1 MRVVLCEKP
10 SQASDVAKVL
20 GATKRGQGCFTGPDL
35 TVTFCIGHLME
46 NAAPEDYGDQYKKW
60 SLEDLPIIPS
70 TWKMKVKPKTSSQLK
85 TVKEL
90 LSKASELVI
99 ATDPDREGELIA
111 WEVIEHCKYKGPTL
125 RMHLSALNQAAI
137 KKAWDNL
144 RPASETINQYY
155 SALARG
161 RGDWLVG
168 MNMSRLFTLLGSQA
182 GYQGVLS
189 IGRVQT
195 PTLRI
200 VVDRDRAIQSFIP
213 KPYWDLAISLS
224 HNAARFTAKWLP
236 GPPVDDQGRCTNEH
250 AAKQAETVATQAGMA
265 TVTSVD
271 TERVSEVAP
280 LPFSL
285 GDLQQACSAKLG
297 LGAQQTLDIA
307 QALYETHKA
316 TTYPRAD
323 NGYLDES
330 MHSEVP
336 LIFAAMAKTD
346 PAIAKLLDGLDPALK
361 SRAWNS
367 DKVTAHHGI
376 IPTIEPSD
384 LGRMSEN
391 EAAVYRLIRAHFIAQ
406 FLPAFQFDKTTVC
419 LNVEGLEFKAVG
431 RLIIEPGWKS
441 VMGASEESDNQDE
454 DGPEDRS
461 GKAMQ
466 TLPQLS
472 SGHRPQIIEANMR
485 KQMTTP
491 PKHLTEGDLIKA
503 MKGAAKLVSDP
514 RLKQKLR
521 DTVGIGTEATRAG
534 IIETLLD
541 RGFIYKKGRTLRA
554 SEAAFTLIDCAPE
567 AITNPGM
574 TAVWEQA
581 LTMVE
586 EGAMGL
592 DDFVSRQSTWITAMV
607 KKYSTTTM
615 AFKLEPTPSCPTCQG
630 QMRKRPG
637 KSGPFWSCLKY
648 PDCNGTVNIESKGK
662 KSVSPRKPKR
672 NAAAAS

>member
-224 HNAARFTAKWLP
+224 HNGARFAAKWLP

-336 LIFAAMAKTD
+336 LIFTAMAKTD

-454 DGPEDRS
+454 DGPDDRS

-472 SGHRPQIIEANMR
+472 SGNRPQIIDANMR
-485 KQMTTP
+485 KLMTTP

-615 AFKLEPTPSCPTCQG
+615 AFKLEPSPPCPTCQG
-630 QMRKRPG
+630 QMRRRPG
-637 KSGPFWSCLKY
+637 KSGAFWSCLRY

-662 KSVSPRKPKR
+662 KSASPRKPKR
-672 NAAAAS
+672 NAAAAT

>member
-10 SQASDVAKVL
+10 SQAADVAKVI
-20 GATKRGQGCFTGPDL
+20 GATNRGQGCFTGTGL
-35 TVTFCIGHLME
+35 AVTYCIGHLME
-46 NAAPEDYGDQYKKW
+46 NAAPEDYGDRYKKW

-70 TWKMKVKPKTSSQLK
+70 EWKMKAKPKTQSQLK
-85 TVKEL
+85 TVKAL
-90 LSKASELVI
+90 LDKAKELVI

-111 WEVIEHCKYKGPTL
+111 WEVIEHCGYKGPTL

-137 KKAWDNL
+137 KKAWASL

-168 MNMSRLFTLLGSQA
+168 MNMSRLFTLLGAQA

-200 VVDRDRAIQSFIP
+200 VVDRDRTIKNLVA
-213 KPYWDLAISLS
+213 KPYWDLSVTLS
-224 HNAARFTAKWLP
+224 HNKATFTAKWLP
-236 GPPVDDQGRCTNEH
+236 ASAMDEQGRCSSEQ
-250 AAKQAETVATQAGMA
+250 AARQAEAAVLNTGVARVSAVA
-265 TVTSVD
+265 
-271 TERVSEVAP
+271 TERVVEAAP

-307 QALYETHKA
+307 QSLYETHKA

-336 LIFAAMAKTD
+336 QIFAAMVRTD
-346 PAIAKLLDGLDPALK
+346 PSVAPLVGRLDPQVK

-367 DKVTAHHGI
+367 AKVTAHHGI
-376 IPTIEPSD
+376 IPTIEPANIE
-384 LGRMSEN
+384 RMSER
-391 EAAVYRLIRAHFIAQ
+391 EASVYRLIRAHFLAQ
-406 FLPAFQFDKTTVC
+406 FLPAHEYDKTIVQLTIADQ
-419 LNVEGLEFKAVG
+419 EFKASG
-431 RLIIEPGWKS
+431 RLQQVVGWKA
-441 VMGASEESDNQDE
+441 VMTDQSAKANEEEAGQDE
-454 DGPEDRS
+454 AGQSSAQVLPDLVEGDRPKVIAAA
-461 GKAMQ
+461 GEKM
-466 TLPQLS
+466 
-472 SGHRPQIIEANMR
+472 
-485 KQMTTP
+485 MTTP
-491 PKHLTEGDLIKA
+491 PKHMTEGDLIKA

-534 IIETLLD
+534 IIETLLE
-541 RGFIYKKGRTLRA
+541 RGFIVKKGRTLRA
-554 SEAAFTLIDCAPE
+554 TDAAFTLIDSAPE
-567 AITNPGM
+567 ALTNPGM

-586 EGAMGL
+586 EGTMGL
-592 DDFVSRQSTWITAMV
+592 DDFVSRQSTWITQMV
-607 KKYSTTTM
+607 TKYSSTKM
-615 AFKLEPTPSCPTCQG
+615 SFKLAPSPPCPVCQG
-630 QMRKRPG
+630 QMRRRPG
-637 KSGPFWSCLKY
+637 KTGPFWSCMKY
-648 PDCNGTVNIESKGK
+648 PDCNGTISIEQKGK
-662 KSVSPRKPKR
+662 KSVSKRKPNRK
-672 NAAAAS
+672 AAAAS